1 MSGSEQGGAGQG
13 GGMKISE
20 LAEEGRVTPRALRHY
35 EERGLIK
42 PSARSEGGFRLYS
55 ESQRTRLEY
64 IQRLKSLG
72 CSLGEI
78 QALLESWGTQPT
90 APEGMRALEALYR
103 EKLQGVR
110 EAIARLQGVER
121 ELAES
126 LSFIEGCHEC
136 PSEAAPTEGCARC
149 DRSISAAPT
158 LIRGVM
164 EPSR

>member
-1 MSGSEQGGAGQG
+1 VSGAEAG
-13 GGMKISE
+13 GGMKISA
-20 LAEEGRVTPRALRHY
+20 LAEEGRVTPRALRLY
-35 EERGLIK
+35 EERGLLK
-42 PSARSEGGFRLYS
+42 PSARTEGGFRLYS

-64 IQRLKSLG
+64 IQRLKALG

-78 QALLESWGTQPT
+78 QALLASWGAQPT

-103 EKLQGVR
+103 DKLAGVR
-110 EAIARLQGVER
+110 DAIARLQGVER

-136 PSEAAPTEGCARC
+136 PSEAAPTEGCVGCAR
-149 DRSISAAPT
+149 SLEAAPT
-158 LIRGVM
+158 LIRGVI